1 MRDVGV
7 SVAVLNQS
15 SAQAPSTTQTVL
27 DWFAGQPAA
36 VQARWHADIQH
47 QLRENGASF
56 ELWQTPT
63 RQLDLY
69 PWLLD
74 DVQWQFISC
83 GIQQRHRL
91 LALILA
97 DLYGPQR
104 LLQHNII
111 PAELVF
117 RSGSF
122 LPECHAIVTQP
133 EQWLPL
139 LATDIGLTTKGH
151 FCAFSDSCKVPAGLG
166 FALEHRLALKQNIPE
181 LQQLYSKQQLA
192 GFFRTLRHHLQQQP
206 GLTAIL
212 THGKRD
218 AAYFEQAYLANYLD
232 VALVHGA
239 DLMLTEERLWLKTLS
254 GLKPVGAILRYL
266 DDRQSD
272 PLALD
277 QIGGVAGLLHC
288 IRQQQVLCANP
299 IGSGLLDTGIL
310 LPYMDAAADFLLHE
324 PLSLPSVPAY
334 WCGQANS
341 VLDTLEH
348 STEHYLMHD
357 ISTEQQT
364 IAQPQQIAHRP
375 ADFILRQRLALQL
388 HPTYQKHG
396 PVLYQ
401 PAVLRTFSLQQQN
414 ANPLLLPGA
423 FARVGDLTSI
433 QLPHTA
439 YGNNVELSK
448 DVWVLG
454 EEQPVESL
462 LQSSY
467 SPVIL
472 SRESGLLPSRVA
484 DHLFWLGRYNER
496 LNLLARAL
504 RVALPLLNLRAV
516 DTDEQAL
523 LCFINFCLTAN
534 GGKALNTSQAVAG
547 GLEQLFSPAN
557 PLSVIAL
564 LRNLVYNA
572 QSVREY
578 FSDDTWYLLDK
589 LQATLYQW
597 PAQPNLQHPKMIIRL
612 LDEVVLLQTAI
623 YGLNNETMSRTQALR
638 FMDIGQHLERASQTS
653 ALLEHVFVHV
663 QPDAQLME
671 ALLRMADTLMTYRRR
686 YRSELN
692 PIAIIDLLLLDTST
706 PRSVGYQISR
716 LRQQTA
722 ELPELTT
729 ADRQRLPA
737 LADALAVVITE
748 LSAEQLYGEQYAMLQ
763 LADQL
768 QHIQQLL
775 RRLSDELS
783 LCYFTHAHLS
793 RPWVLT

>member
-1 MRDVGV
+1 M
-7 SVAVLNQS
+7 SVLNQS
-15 SAQAPSTTQTVL
+15 FSHTPAMTQEVL
-27 DWFAGQPAA
+27 DWFARQPAT

-74 DVQWQFISC
+74 DTQWQFISK

-97 DLYGPQR
+97 DLYGPQQ

-111 PAELVF
+111 PAELLF
-117 RSGSF
+117 RSNGF

-139 LATDIGLTTKGH
+139 LATDIGLTTEGS
-151 FCAFSDSCKVPAGLG
+151 FCAFADSCKVPAGLG

-192 GFFRTLRHHLQQQP
+192 GFFRTLRQYLQQQL

-239 DLMLTEERLWLKTLS
+239 DLMFTEDRIWLKTLS

-299 IGSGLLDTGIL
+299 IGTALLDTGIL
-310 LPYMDAAADFLLHE
+310 LPYLDAAADFLLHE
-324 PLSLPSVPAY
+324 PLLMPSVPAY
-334 WCGQANS
+334 WCEQNN
-341 VLDTLEH
+341 VLETFEH
-348 STEHYLMHD
+348 STAHYLMHD
-357 ISTEQQT
+357 LTSEQQT
-364 IAQPQQIAHRP
+364 VAQWQQIAQRP
-375 ADFILRQRLALQL
+375 ADYILRQQLNLQL
-388 HPTYQKHG
+388 HPTYQQQG

-401 PAVLRTFSLQQQN
+401 PAVMRTFSLQQHH
-414 ANPLLLPGA
+414 ASPVLLPGA

-433 QLPHTA
+433 QLPHTV
-439 YGNNVELSK
+439 YGNKTEQSK

-504 RVALPLLNLRAV
+504 RVALPFLNLRTEDA
-516 DTDEQAL
+516 DEQSL

-534 GGKALNTSQAVAG
+534 GGDALETSQAVAA
-547 GLEQLFSPAN
+547 GLEQLFSPDN

-597 PAQPNLQHPKMIIRL
+597 PAQPNLQHPKIIIRL
-612 LDEVVLLQTAI
+612 LDEVILLQTAI

-638 FMDIGQHLERASQTS
+638 FMDIGQHLERANQTS
-653 ALLEHVFVHV
+653 ALLEHVFVRV
-663 QPDAQLME
+663 KPDAHLME

-692 PIAIIDLLLLDTST
+692 PIAIIDLLLLDTTT

-722 ELPELTT
+722 DLPELTT

-748 LSAEQLYGEQYAMLQ
+748 LSAEQLYDEQHTTPQ
-763 LADQL
+763 LAEQL

-783 LCYFTHAHLS
+783 LCYFTHANLS
-793 RPWVLT
+793 RPWALA